1 MSIKLNLNTRD
12 LEFDTEKHVVIANK
26 TEDIQQRLTLKVELM
41 KGEWYLD
48 KEEGIDW
55 KEIFSLSG
63 IEQENMAKQE
73 IKKILENDKAVVE
86 IKELNAKQ
94 DINTNNLS
102 INFTVLCT
110 DEKEYTIELLKT
122 M

>member
-12 LEFDTEKHVVIANK
+12 LEFDTEKHIVIANK
-26 TEDIQQRLTLKVELM
+26 TEDMQQRLTLKVELM

-86 IKELNAKQ
+86 IKELKAKQ
-94 DINTNNLS
+94 DINTNNLY
-102 INFTVLCT
+102 INFTVLCD
-110 DEKEYTIELLKT
+110 DENEYTIELLKT